1 VSGSKS
7 RKPPATAG
15 AEDAAA
21 GLAPVRLAP
30 LAPDRSFDVLFM
42 LTFVT
47 LGLPEGM
54 IGTAWPTLRHS
65 FHAPLADLGLYLVVV
80 TVGYVSSSSVSGLV
94 LARLGVR
101 PTILLGAAA
110 AALGALGMTVA
121 PSYWAFVLPGVA
133 IGLAGGLWDSAVNTS
148 MALAGRNRLLNFLH
162 GCFGVGTSLGPLII
176 TAAVL
181 VGSWRTGYAALVVVE
196 MALLTGWWVTG
207 RRPSALPASAFPG
220 PEPVAPGP
228 GPIGPDPIGPD
239 PIGPDPI
246 GPDPIGPAPVGP
258 ATAGPGPSPDADAE
272 GIALQAAP
280 VIARSRAR
288 LVGVVGLGLV
298 VFMVYVG
305 FEAGAGQWEPSFDRG
320 PLHLGAGA
328 TGLATAG
335 YWGALTVVRIAL
347 AVPRR
352 PLPPQVVVRWGCA
365 VALAA
370 AVFVWWR
377 PSTVVALVGLT
388 VIGGA
393 CAGVFPALVTLTPRR
408 VGEDIAHHVIG
419 WQIGAASLGG
429 SVISAVFGVIFQ
441 HLGLKEFGPAL
452 VGVGTVLMVGVL
464 LLERTGPEALARP
477 LAC

>member
-1 VSGSKS
+1 
-7 RKPPATAG
+7 
-15 AEDAAA
+15 
-21 GLAPVRLAP
+21 
-30 LAPDRSFDVLFM
+30 M

-196 MALLTGWWVTG
+196 IALLTGWWVTG
-207 RRPSALPASAFPG
+207 RRPSALPAAAFPG

-228 GPIGPDPIGPD
+228 GPIGPA
-239 PIGPDPI
+239 
-246 GPDPIGPAPVGP
+246 PIGPAPVGP
-258 ATAGPGPSPDADAE
+258 APVGSATAGLGPTPDADAE
-272 GIALQAAP
+272 GIALPAAP
-280 VIARSRAR
+280 VIARSRPR

-352 PLPPQVVVRWGCA
+352 PIPPQVVVRWGCA

-377 PSTVVALVGLT
+377 PSAVVALVGLT

-429 SVISAVFGVIFQ
+429 SVISALFGVIFQ

-464 LLERTGPEALARP
+464 LLERTGPEAVARP